1 MGLGGN
7 GLVGCIKSHSC
18 AEMEMISESLD
29 ASAGEASQRP
39 SAVVAIVFVPGRQCV
54 SFHRSPTSVALY
66 LFYEP
71 VSVSVHERIS
81 LCVYTAW

>member
-1 MGLGGN
+1 VGLGGN

-18 AEMEMISESLD
+18 AEMEMMSESLD

-39 SAVVAIVFVPGRQCV
+39 SAVVAIVCVPGRQCV
-54 SFHRSPTSVALY
+54 SFHRSPT
-66 LFYEP
+66 FYDSNKRCIEP

-81 LCVYTAW
+81 Q